1 MTLENFQAEG
11 KVQKL
16 SEKLEEIED
25 DRKNYELVNYQ

>member
-16 SEKLEEIED
+16 SEKLEEIEMIE
-25 DRKNYELVNYQ
+25 KITS